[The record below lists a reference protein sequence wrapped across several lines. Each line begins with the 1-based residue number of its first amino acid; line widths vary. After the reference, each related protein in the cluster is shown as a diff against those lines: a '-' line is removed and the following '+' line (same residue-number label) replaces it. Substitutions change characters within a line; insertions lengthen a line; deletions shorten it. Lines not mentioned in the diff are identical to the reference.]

1 MSDRD
6 RQRTVDRRI
15 RQRRMAWHELGPEW
29 HKIPYNDVVPEDV
42 DIDDIDEALS
52 QIPGLTAARI
62 VLDGKRVITEV
73 HCTSIELRTPQEL
86 VRDIETVLFARWGL
100 KIDHRRIGICVFKDM
115 PQIELEAIIGH
126 RLKVGRVYLNLGKTQ
141 ADSVVELEL
150 EGRVYTG
157 TATGPGTKLGQFRV
171 VAQATI
177 AAVEAFLRTRGMISA
192 GEVRIIRMLEQNVVL
207 VSVSAIGR
215 QGEERLVGSA
225 PVRTYESDAVARATM
240 DALNR
245 RLLVWKSEAIREAKG
260 EPPPFVPRPYEARRA
275 RARPIVPK

>member
-1 MSDRD
+1 MAD
-6 RQRTVDRRI
+6 RQPQAPRERRI
-15 RQRRMAWHELGPEW
+15 PRRRMAWHELGPEW
-29 HKIPYNDVVPEDV
+29 HRIPYNDIVPEDV

-62 VLDGKRVITEV
+62 VTDGKRMITEV

-86 VRDIETVLFARWGL
+86 VRDIETVLFAKWGL
-100 KIDHRRIGICVFKDM
+100 KIDHRRIGICVFKDT
-115 PQIELEAIIGH
+115 PQSELEALVGH
-126 RLKVGRVYLNLGKTQ
+126 RLKIDRVYLNLGKTQ

-157 TATGPGTKLGQFRV
+157 TATGPATKFGQHHV

-192 GEVRIIRMLEQNVVL
+192 GEVRIIKMLEQSVVL
-207 VSVSAIGR
+207 VAVSAIGI

-240 DALNR
+240 DAINR

-260 EPPPFVPRPYEARRA
+260 EPPPFLPQPYEVKRPRI
-275 RARPIVPK
+275 RPIIPK